1 RSNAATRHLILFAD
15 AADAE
20 EPGAYRELLERTSRA
35 GITVSVVG
43 LGTGQDSD
51 AGFLKDV
58 ARRGNGMIYFS
69 DRADELPRIFAQD
82 TFLMARNTFVDTP
95 VEADYTAA
103 LRSVS
108 QADFGRSAGFGGYN
122 LCYGRE
128 GAEILLV
135 TRDEFKAPIA
145 AVGQAG
151 LGRVSA
157 FTAEADGEYTGRFAA
172 DPMAGTLLSA
182 LANWMLTPESGETIT

>member
-1 RSNAATRHLILFAD
+1 M
-15 AADAE
+15 
-20 EPGAYRELLERTSRA
+20 
-35 GITVSVVG
+35 VG

-135 TRDEFKAPIA
+135 PAMNSRRRLPRSGRPDSAGSARSPPRPTGSTPGGSQPIRWP
-145 AVGQAG
+145 V
-151 LGRVSA
+151 RCCRRWR
-157 FTAEADGEYTGRFAA
+157 TGC
-172 DPMAGTLLSA
+172 
-182 LANWMLTPESGETIT
+182 